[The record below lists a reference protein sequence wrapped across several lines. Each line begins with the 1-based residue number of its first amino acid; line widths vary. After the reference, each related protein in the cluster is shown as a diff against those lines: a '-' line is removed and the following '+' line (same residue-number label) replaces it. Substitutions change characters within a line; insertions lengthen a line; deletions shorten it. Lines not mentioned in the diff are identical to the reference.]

1 MPITTERM
9 EDYFMNGPDL
19 KASPTPGGFSEFG
32 LSVPSGLENTSN
44 QSKQQPSNM
53 MRETKTTESGAEK
66 KRPLVRDAM
75 LMGNS
80 SSMPSS
86 RDGKRSLSAGM
97 TTNGLAKL
105 PSHLQAGS
113 STEQWNAQCP
123 SFMSSHSWRGIS
135 TELRKDLKVGEWAYS
150 CSTQEMWWSV
160 AVHQIFDDTPAPF
173 TPPSFERY
181 RGLLHPDDR
190 DQVLFLFQRA
200 IERGI
205 PYDVTHRLYL
215 PNKTIKWCR
224 CMCRIQFHSV
234 TKKVEKLIGTLQ
246 DISSWAQSIKTNIL
260 VESEENNEIIIDE
273 ATLDEE
279 PACIIS

>member
-1 MPITTERM
+1 M
-9 EDYFMNGPDL
+9 DDFFMSATPSNLG
-19 KASPTPGGFSEFG
+19 KGHSTPGLDLPGVDALNSPSMDVAGEPASMALFSAPE
-32 LSVPSGLENTSN
+32 PEIKTS
-44 QSKQQPSNM
+44 
-53 MRETKTTESGAEK
+53 ESGAEK
-66 KRPLVRDAM
+66 KRPLMRDAM
-75 LMGNS
+75 MTINNHHIDGKSSQGLNKLPAHFQVS
-80 SSMPSS
+80 SS
-86 RDGKRSLSAGM
+86 
-97 TTNGLAKL
+97 NF
-105 PSHLQAGS
+105 
-113 STEQWNAQCP
+113 EWNSQCP
-123 SFMSSHSWRGIS
+123 SFMSTHSWRGIS

-150 CSTQEMWWSV
+150 CSSKEMWWSL
-160 AVHQIFDDTPAPF
+160 AVHQIFDAQPPF
-173 TPPSFERY
+173 TPPSFEQY

-260 VESEENNEIIIDE
+260 VESEDKNEIIIDE
-273 ATLDEE
+273 ANLDEE
-279 PACIIS
+279 PACSIC